1 MKSAFTKTFARIVL
15 LALILAP
22 GSSRALASAPGQ
34 AAAAPGQAAA
44 AHGRIAAAPAQSSTT
59 QTQEVGDLAPARA
72 WEGTFELPAYVEG
85 PPNPNPPF
93 DLFRLGRLNYPYTI
107 RDNVTDRREARN
119 WRALFLENEYL
130 RCVVLP
136 DFGGHLY
143 SCTDKVN
150 NAEIF
155 YANPSI
161 KLAKIAYRGAWAAFG
176 IEFNYPVSHNWMTAS
191 PVDFATT
198 TGPDG
203 SASVWIGNIDRVYGT
218 QWRTT
223 LMLRPG
229 RAVLEQ
235 HTTLYNRSDL
245 RHRFYWWTNAA
256 VEAWDD
262 TQIIYPMEITA
273 SHGFRDLDT
282 WPVDSRGTD
291 QSVVGNHIYG
301 PVSRFSHG
309 SREPW
314 MAVYHPRTRAGVVH
328 YSSPTDLPA
337 KKIWSWGSD
346 PRGLAWRTALSDNDS
361 AYVEIQRGLFRNQ
374 ETYGFLEPQDA
385 VSFSEY
391 WMPIR
396 QIGDVS
402 RANPEAILYVTRRE
416 APGTGGA
423 GAGDAAGSDSAQGAA
438 SQPRPPISQVSF
450 DGPLHVA
457 MNVTR
462 DLPDAWVIVLQNE
475 EMVTRQRVSMTPA
488 ATFIASYPE
497 LTSLEPYTIELRDAD
512 RNLLLR
518 HTEGLYDM
526 VPVDEFEL
534 GPQPPLTFPPP
545 AERTDGD
552 WLEMGTEEER
562 QGRRLEA
569 LAVYREGLGRYPDNF
584 GLNKA
589 AGRLAVI
596 LKQYET
602 AVAPLEKALAYV
614 SNDYEAHYYLGM
626 ALLELGQK
634 REARMAL
641 ERSQSYGAF
650 RSPSLIALAG
660 LSAQEGDTACAL
672 DLLAALTEKDERT
685 VRGGG
690 LQIALLRSTGRT
702 EEARASLDRWL
713 EIDPTSSFLRHEA
726 VLLGLSSNDV
736 GPGGPSLRAG
746 GADALWR
753 HLAADPE
760 RILELVVDYVR
771 VGLYSD
777 AIELL
782 ARRYPS
788 GAGVVSEPGMPRPE
802 DYPLIAYYRGYCRQ
816 AIGESGGADFDAASS
831 QPTTYAFPNR
841 PQTARVLRAAL
852 AHDPDD
858 ATARFLLGSWYL
870 SGGMTEAALGEW
882 DAVRRI
888 DPSIPVL
895 HYNMGYTVLR
905 TGGAP
910 EHAVELFREGTTVD
924 PHNIGLYFGLEE
936 AMSEAGEGASAR
948 ADAILTYPDLGA
960 MPPDLV
966 FRLARLL
973 TEAQRFDEADQL
985 LYGRFF
991 AREEGGINVREVY
1004 LEVKVA
1010 RATALAGQG
1019 RCGEALELIDGLA
1032 VPVADLEFTQD
1043 GLQQFIDSERLQE
1056 LIGAVRAICPR

>member
-1 MKSAFTKTFARIVL
+1 MKPDLWRIRSGIVL
-15 LALILAP
+15 LALVVALVLAV
-22 GSSRALASAPGQ
+22 GSGGAWAGVAHQGSA
-34 AAAAPGQAAA
+34 
-44 AHGRIAAAPAQSSTT
+44 T
-59 QTQEVGDLAPARA
+59 QPQEVGDLAPARA
-72 WEGTFELPAYVEG
+72 WEGTFALPAYLEG

-93 DLFRLGRLNYPYTI
+93 DYFHLGRLNYPYTI

-150 NAEIF
+150 NAEVF

-191 PVDFATT
+191 PVDFAVTE
-198 TGPDG
+198 GPDG

-223 LMLRPG
+223 LTLRPG
-229 RAVLEQ
+229 RSVLEQ

-262 TQIIYPMEITA
+262 TQIIYPMEVTA

-291 QSVVGNHIYG
+291 NSTVGNHIYG

-385 VSFSEY
+385 VSFTEY

-402 RANPEAILYVTRRE
+402 RANPEAVLFVTRSE
-416 APGTGGA
+416 APGGA
-423 GAGDAAGSDSAQGAA
+423 RAVDPAGPDSGPKATAG
-438 SQPRPPISQVSF
+438 PRPPISRVSL

-462 DLPDAWVIVLQNE
+462 DLPDAWVIVLQDG

-488 ATFIASYPE
+488 ATFVAAYPE
-497 LTSLEPYTIELRDAD
+497 LISNEPYTIELRDAE

-518 HTEGLYDM
+518 HTEGHYDM
-526 VPVDEFEL
+526 TPVDEFDL
-534 GPQPPLTFPPP
+534 GEQPPTTVPPA

-552 WLEMGTEEER
+552 WLEFGTEEER

-569 LAVYREGLGRYPDNF
+569 LDIYRGGLGRYPDNF

-596 LKQYET
+596 LKQFDA
-602 AVAPLEKALAYV
+602 AVAPLEKALAQV
-614 SNDYEAHYYLGM
+614 SSDYEAHYYRGM
-626 ALLELGQK
+626 ALLELGRG
-634 REARMAL
+634 REARTAL
-641 ERSQSYGAF
+641 ERSQSYGTF

-660 LSAQEGDTACAL
+660 LAAREGDTARAL
-672 DLLAALTEKDERT
+672 ELLAILTEEDERS

-690 LQIALLRSTGRT
+690 LEIALLRATGRT
-702 EEARASLDRWL
+702 EEARAALERWL
-713 EIDPTSSFLRHEA
+713 EVDPTSSFLRHEA
-726 VLLGLSSNDV
+726 VLLGLATDGAGSGAGSSAGSAV
-736 GPGGPSLRAG
+736 GSGGQSPRAG
-746 GADALWR
+746 APGTSDALWR

-760 RILELVVDYVR
+760 RILEIVVDYMR
-771 VGLYSD
+771 VGLYAD

-782 ARRYPS
+782 ARRYPE

-831 QPTTYAFPNR
+831 QPTTYVFPNR
-841 PQTARVLRAAL
+841 PRTAHVLRAAL

-870 SGGMTEAALGEW
+870 SGGMAEAAMNEW
-882 DAVRRI
+882 AAVRRL
-888 DPSIPVL
+888 DPSMPVL
-895 HYNMGYTVLR
+895 HFNMGYTALR
-905 TGGAP
+905 TGGSP
-910 EHAVELFREGTTVD
+910 DRAVELFREGTTVD
-924 PHNIGLYFGLEE
+924 SNNIGLYFGLEE
-936 AMSEAGEGASAR
+936 AMTEVGESAGAR

-966 FRLARLL
+966 FSLARLL
-973 TEAQRFDEADQL
+973 TEAQRFDEADRL
-985 LYGRFF
+985 FYDRFF
-991 AREEGGINVREVY
+991 AREEGGTNVREVY
-1004 LEVKVA
+1004 LEVKLG
-1010 RATALAGQG
+1010 RAGALAAAG
-1019 RCGEALELIDGLA
+1019 RCAEALGIIDGLA
-1032 VPVADLEFTQD
+1032 EPVAELDFTQD
-1043 GLQQFIDSERLQE
+1043 GVQQFIDSERFQE
-1056 LIGAVRAICPR
+1056 MIGAVLAACR

>member
-1 MKSAFTKTFARIVL
+1 
-15 LALILAP
+15 
-22 GSSRALASAPGQ
+22 
-34 AAAAPGQAAA
+34 
-44 AHGRIAAAPAQSSTT
+44 
-59 QTQEVGDLAPARA
+59 
-72 WEGTFELPAYVEG
+72 
-85 PPNPNPPF
+85 
-93 DLFRLGRLNYPYTI
+93 
-107 RDNVTDRREARN
+107 
-119 WRALFLENEYL
+119 
-130 RCVVLP
+130 
-136 DFGGHLY
+136 
-143 SCTDKVN
+143 VN
-150 NAEIF
+150 NAEVF

-223 LMLRPG
+223 LTLRPG
-229 RAVLEQ
+229 RSVLEQ
-235 HTTLYNRSDL
+235 HTTLYNHSDL

-385 VSFSEY
+385 VSFLEY

-402 RANPEAILYVTRRE
+402 RANPEAILAVSRGE

-423 GAGDAAGSDSAQGAA
+423 GDSTGTGAA
-438 SQPRPPISQVSF
+438 AVGGAEVPRPPISQVSL

-462 DLPDAWVIVLQNE
+462 DLPDAWVIVLQDE

-497 LTSLEPYTIELRDAD
+497 LTSTEPYTIELRDAE

-518 HTEGLYDM
+518 HTEGQYDLT
-526 VPVDEFEL
+526 PVEEFEL
-534 GPQPPLTFPPP
+534 GPQPAVIFPPP

-552 WLEMGTEEER
+552 WLEIGTEEER

-569 LAVYREGLGRYPDNF
+569 MDVYQQGLGRYPDNF

-596 LKQYET
+596 LKRYEA
-602 AVAPLEKALAYV
+602 AVPLIEKALARV

-626 ALLELGQK
+626 ALMELGQSRK
-634 REARMAL
+634 ARMAL
-641 ERSQSYGAF
+641 ERSQSYGTF

-660 LSAQEGDTACAL
+660 LSARAGDTARAL
-672 DLLAALTEKDERT
+672 ELLTVLTEEDERT

-690 LQIALLRSTGRT
+690 LEIALLRSTGRT
-702 EEARASLDRWL
+702 EEARAALDRWL
-713 EIDPTSSFLRHEA
+713 EVDPTSSLLRHEA
-726 VLLGLSSNDV
+726 VLLGFSAGAG
-736 GPGGPSLRAG
+736 GPGGRDDAG
-746 GADALWR
+746 TSGSSGLAGDADALWR

-760 RILELVVDYVR
+760 RILAIVVDYMR
-771 VGLYSD
+771 VGLYGD

-802 DYPLIAYYRGYCRQ
+802 DYPLIAYYRGYCRK
-816 AIGESGGADFDAASS
+816 AMGESGGADFDAASS
-831 QPTTYAFPNR
+831 QSTTYVPPVVFCSAPG
-841 PQTARVLRAAL
+841 TCRVA
-852 AHDPDD
+852 
-858 ATARFLLGSWYL
+858 
-870 SGGMTEAALGEW
+870 
-882 DAVRRI
+882 
-888 DPSIPVL
+888 
-895 HYNMGYTVLR
+895 
-905 TGGAP
+905 
-910 EHAVELFREGTTVD
+910 
-924 PHNIGLYFGLEE
+924 
-936 AMSEAGEGASAR
+936 
-948 ADAILTYPDLGA
+948 
-960 MPPDLV
+960 
-966 FRLARLL
+966 
-973 TEAQRFDEADQL
+973 
-985 LYGRFF
+985 
-991 AREEGGINVREVY
+991 
-1004 LEVKVA
+1004 
-1010 RATALAGQG
+1010 
-1019 RCGEALELIDGLA
+1019 
-1032 VPVADLEFTQD
+1032 
-1043 GLQQFIDSERLQE
+1043 
-1056 LIGAVRAICPR
+1056 